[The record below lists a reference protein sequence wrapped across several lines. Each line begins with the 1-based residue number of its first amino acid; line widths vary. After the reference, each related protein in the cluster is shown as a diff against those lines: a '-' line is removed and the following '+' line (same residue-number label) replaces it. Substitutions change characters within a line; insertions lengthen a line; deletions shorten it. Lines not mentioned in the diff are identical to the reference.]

1 MLNPED
7 LGKLARALDMTS
19 EEELACDECFE
30 ELDRFV
36 EMELAGLDAAAAMPL
51 VQDHLDKCGDCR
63 EEYQRSSTL
72 YAPSKDGLR
81 PGSSGLGCAGFSG
94 RTEAQTNRDAYV
106 PLISLRLREL
116 PARCS
121 DLRSG

>member
-7 LGKLARALDMTS
+7 LGKLARALEVTR

-36 EMELAGLDAAAAMPL
+36 EMELAGLDAAAALPL

-63 EEYQRSSTL
+63 EEYEALLNALRAS
-72 YAPSKDGLR
+72 DG
-81 PGSSGLGCAGFSG
+81 
-94 RTEAQTNRDAYV
+94 
-106 PLISLRLREL
+106 SLSVSFLWARLRRL
-116 PARCS
+116 FRA
-121 DLRSG
+121 D

>member
-7 LGKLARALDMTS
+7 LGKLTRALDMTH

-51 VQDHLDKCGDCR
+51 VQDHLEKCGDCR
-63 EEYQRSSTL
+63 EEYEAL
-72 YAPSKDGLR
+72 LEALR
-81 PGSSGLGCAGFSG
+81 AEQGWTPV
-94 RTEAQTNRDAYV
+94 R
-106 PLISLRLREL
+106 LIWARLRRVFR
-116 PARCS
+116 A
-121 DLRSG
+121 D